1 MSKRRP
7 RLTSKAVDG
16 IMTVQYIAESSL
28 ESFASDG
35 VRDLEYE
42 RSISRGIKYIRELAA
57 WYHTK
62 QDEVSDG

>member
-16 IMTVQYIAESSL
+16 LQTVQFIAESSL
-28 ESFASDG
+28 ESFASDN

-42 RSISRGIKYIRELAA
+42 RSIARGIKYIRELTI
-57 WYHTK
+57 WYAIK
-62 QDEVSDG
+62 QDEVK